1 MGKTIT
7 MIVSKTS
14 WGAVAP
20 ALDALDKAGADYAV
34 NEGYIPGRR
43 RHPGRWSDKT
53 RVKRQKRLLKAFR
66 RRVDRWVREVGARR
80 DYQPMKLCGREL
92 PGDAMCMDERFHP
105 WACTPAVRWDAS
117 KQTWVSVM
125 S

>member
-1 MGKTIT
+1 MNCQKCRVAEATIRCPQAPHKRCDRCWT
-7 MIVSKTS
+7 M
-14 WGAVAP
+14 WF
-20 ALDALDKAGADYAV
+20 